1 MVSSMK
7 LLLAG
12 AVLVSACGSAD
23 AEIGSTGKPAA
34 ESPGEASNQE
44 CAITIPETGFTP
56 PKGYPATPPDS
67 AGAVWYGSEGLW
79 TSLARS
85 GETWDALPPDL
96 SQKTFWWS
104 ISFSTAKEP
113 EPNIVVTG
121 KKVDDSSDTFR
132 FDEGT
137 NGAIADLGEFMLV
150 GIEFPSPGC
159 WEITATYGKS
169 ELSYVVLV
177 DG

>member
-1 MVSSMK
+1 MGPSLK
-7 LLLAG
+7 FLLAG
-12 AVLVSACGSAD
+12 ALLITACGSAD
-23 AEIGSTGKPAA
+23 AQTGPNLDPAA
-34 ESPGEASNQE
+34 DSPGETAHQE
-44 CAITIPETGFTP
+44 CAITVPETGFTP

-67 AGAVWYGSEGLW
+67 AQAAWYGSERLW

-104 ISFSTAKEP
+104 SSFSTAKEP

-121 KKVDDSSDTFR
+121 RKVDDPSETFR

-137 NGAIADLGEFMLV
+137 NGATADLGEFMLV

-159 WEITATYGKS
+159 WEITAAYGKAT
-169 ELSYVVLV
+169 LSYVVMV
-177 DG
+177 EG